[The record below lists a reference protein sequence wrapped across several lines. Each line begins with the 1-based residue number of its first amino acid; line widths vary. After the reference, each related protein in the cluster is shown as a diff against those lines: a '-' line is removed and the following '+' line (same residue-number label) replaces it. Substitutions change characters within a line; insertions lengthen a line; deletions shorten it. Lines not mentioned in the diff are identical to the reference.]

1 MGYIETWKEVMQSPS
16 DFYREM
22 PKTGGYTDPLTFA
35 AISFIIY
42 AFLAAILTVLFG
54 PGMYMGWM
62 HGGTYGGMY
71 EGMFGSSRGL
81 GFFTILMTVIITPI
95 AGIISL
101 FIEAAIL
108 YIIYKILGGIGSY
121 EGTVRFIS
129 YATAVMVLSWIP
141 IIGWIVGIYEIYLY
155 IVGGIYVHDISM
167 AKSVIAILLP
177 TLLIIL
183 FMAIFMAWIFAFSG
197 LFFSRI
203 FSNGVILL

>member
-1 MGYIETWKEVMQSPS
+1 MGYIETWKEVMQRPS
-16 DFYREM
+16 DFYRGM

-42 AFLAAILTVLFG
+42 ALLAALLTVLFG
-54 PGMYMGWM
+54 SGTHMGGMYD
-62 HGGTYGGMY
+62 GMY
-71 EGMFGSSRGL
+71 EGMYGSVRGL
-81 GFFTILMTVIITPI
+81 GFFAILMTVIITPI

-155 IVGGIYVHDISM
+155 IVGGMYVHGVSM
-167 AKSVIAILLP
+167 ARSAIAILLP
-177 TLLIIL
+177 TLLVILLIAII
-183 FMAIFMAWIFAFSG
+183 MAWIFAFSG

>member
-1 MGYIETWKEVMQSPS
+1 MGYIETWKEVMQRPS
-16 DFYREM
+16 DFYRGM

-42 AFLAAILTVLFG
+42 ALLAALLTVLFG
-54 PGMYMGWM
+54 SGTHMNGMYD
-62 HGGTYGGMY
+62 GMY
-71 EGMFGSSRGL
+71 EGMYGSVREL
-81 GFFTILMTVIITPI
+81 GFFAVLMTVIITPI

-108 YIIYKILGGIGSY
+108 YIIYKILGGKGSY

-141 IIGWIVGIYEIYLY
+141 IIGWIAGIYEIYLY
-155 IVGGIYVHDISM
+155 IVGGMYVHGVSM
-167 AKSVIAILLP
+167 ARSAIAILLP
-177 TLLIIL
+177 TLLVILLIAII
-183 FMAIFMAWIFAFSG
+183 MAWLFAFSG